1 MKTWRRTVLLAVCA
15 ALLFS
20 GMPRAAG
27 KAEALPELAER
38 TFTVRV
44 NPSEETLAA
53 SMRETGDPS
62 LAWVAE
68 IPCSLLTGGG
78 ENGSDE

>member
-27 KAEALPELAER
+27 KAESPAGAGGGDLYGPGEPLW
-38 TFTVRV
+38 
-44 NPSEETLAA
+44 
-53 SMRETGDPS
+53 GDPGGLHAGDGGS
-62 LAWVAE
+62 QPGL
-68 IPCSLLTGGG
+68 GGG
-78 ENGSDE
+78 VCLQPFDRGRRDGIR

>member
-27 KAEALPELAER
+27 KAEALPELAE
-38 TFTVRV
+38 
-44 NPSEETLAA
+44 
-53 SMRETGDPS
+53 GDLYGP
-62 LAWVAE
+62 
-68 IPCSLLTGGG
+68 G
-78 ENGSDE
+78 EPL